1 MNQIVGKVDGILRW
15 VTRIAYVN
23 ILWLV
28 FTLLGL
34 VAFGLF
40 PATTA
45 MLFISRKWLAGEVD
59 FPYFKTFIRA
69 FKADFIKA
77 NGLGWILTVI
87 GGILFLNY
95 QLLQSGTEFHI
106 SVIFAFYLFVFLYT
120 VVVLNVFPIF
130 VHFKAPLFVHF
141 RSALIIGMIHFHIT
155 LAMMLVLIA
164 MIYIASSYPTV
175 VLFFSGSLLATS
187 YMWLIL
193 KSIDR
198 VEAKKEKLSVTA

>member
-45 MLFISRKWLAGEVD
+45 MLSISRKWLAGEVD
-59 FPYFKTFIRA
+59 FPYFKTFARA

-141 RSALIIGMIHFHIT
+141 RSALIIGLIHFHIT

-187 YMWLIL
+187 YMWLIF

-198 VEAKKEKLSVTA
+198 VEAKKEKLSATA

>member
-1 MNQIVGKVDGILRW
+1 MNQIVGKVDIILRW

-45 MLFISRKWLAGEVD
+45 MLSISRKWLAGEVD
-59 FPYFKTFIRA
+59 FPYFKTFVQA

-87 GGILFLNY
+87 GGVLFLNY
-95 QLLQSGTEFHI
+95 QILQSGTEFHI

-120 VVVLNVFPIF
+120 VVLVNVFPIF

-164 MIYIASSYPTV
+164 MIYIASSYPTAI
-175 VLFFSGSLLATS
+175 LFFSGSLLATS

-198 VEAKKEKLSVTA
+198 VEAKKEKMSATA